1 MHKSSH
7 ILDNERGSVLL
18 VSVLVLLLLT
28 IIGIFATT
36 TTDIELRISGNEK
49 LAKIAFYEAD
59 GGTEFCRELLE
70 QNIACP
76 DGFPVVTS
84 ETYAII
90 PPGETHGVFVDTPVF
105 YLNEKDEDDPSLPCD
120 ANRDIHIPN
129 NYDVQV
135 DDDNAPHTNL
145 TVEGV
150 TTYLPGSAIEMAAG
164 YEGKGRG
171 AASGGTQMLFDIF
184 SQRMGRA
191 NSSAC
196 VCIEYR
202 HIVGDE
208 DQCMYPG
215 GGGILQQ

>member
-1 MHKSSH
+1 MRKSLH

-76 DGFPVVTS
+76 EGFPTVTS

-150 TTYLPGSAIEMAAG
+150 IRLATGSAIEMAAA
-164 YEGKGRG
+164 YEGVGYSVAEGG
-171 AASGGTQMLFDIF
+171 AHRIYDIY
-184 SQRMGRA
+184 SQRIGRA
-191 NSSAC
+191 NSKAC

-202 HIVGDE
+202 HVVGRE

-215 GGGILQQ
+215 GGGILTE

>member
-1 MHKSSH
+1 MRKSLH
-7 ILDNERGSVLL
+7 VLDNERGSVLL

-59 GGTEFCRELLE
+59 GGTEFGRELLE

-76 DGFPVVTS
+76 EGFPVVTS

-90 PPGETHGVFVDTPVF
+90 PPGETHGVFVDNPIF
-105 YLNEKDEDDPSLPCD
+105 YRNERDEDDPSLPGD
-120 ANRDIHIPN
+120 ANRDIHIP
-129 NYDVQV
+129 YESDVQV
-135 DDDNAPHTNL
+135 DDNSKPHTNL

-150 TTYLPGSAIEMAAG
+150 TTLLPGSAIQMAAG

-171 AASGGTQMLFDIF
+171 AAAGGTQMLFDIF
-184 SQRMGRA
+184 SQRIGRA
-191 NSSAC
+191 NSRAC

-202 HIVGDE
+202 HVVGDE

-215 GGGILQQ
+215 GGGILQ